1 MTTPRRARTGPSRK
15 PAAQIWS
22 LFALVSVLWGVPY
35 LFNDIALRATGPLWI
50 AAIRVIIASLA
61 MGPLLLR
68 RGRWRI
74 LTTRWRALLLV
85 AVVEVVLPFSL
96 ITLGQRDVT
105 SGTTGVLIATE
116 PIFVALIALVIARGR
131 GLPLSGWLGLAI
143 GIVGVVTLLGIEV
156 TGPGAFLIVLAALSY
171 ATGAILIS
179 RLFAT
184 TDPLHSTAAM
194 ILTAT
199 PILLIIAAVF
209 EPFTVPTPSAFAS
222 LLVLGIACTAAGF
235 TVFFMLI
242 KRAGPTTASLT
253 AYVAPIVA
261 LLAGLIVLGEQITL
275 IQILGCA
282 LILAGAGPVMRAEQA
297 ARAFQPPTTSDQ
309 APTPIP

>member
-1 MTTPRRARTGPSRK
+1 
-15 PAAQIWS
+15 
-22 LFALVSVLWGVPY
+22 
-35 LFNDIALRATGPLWI
+35 
-50 AAIRVIIASLA
+50 

-85 AVVEVVLPFSL
+85 AVIEVVLPFSL

-116 PIFVALIALVIARGR
+116 PIFVAVIALAIARGR
-131 GLPLSGWLGLAI
+131 GLPLRGWLGLAI

-179 RLFAT
+179 RLFAA
-184 TDPLHSTAAM
+184 TDPLVSTAAM

-199 PILLIIAAVF
+199 PILVIIAAVF
-209 EPFTVPTPSAFAS
+209 EPFTVPTPSAAAA
-222 LLVLGIACTAAGF
+222 LLVLGLACTGAGF
-235 TVFFMLI
+235 TSFFMLI

-261 LLAGLIVLGEQITL
+261 LLAGVLVLGEQITL

-282 LILAGAGPVMRAEQA
+282 LILAGAGLVMRAEQA
-297 ARAFQPPTTSDQ
+297 ARAVQPSATNDQ
-309 APTPIP
+309 APTLSQ